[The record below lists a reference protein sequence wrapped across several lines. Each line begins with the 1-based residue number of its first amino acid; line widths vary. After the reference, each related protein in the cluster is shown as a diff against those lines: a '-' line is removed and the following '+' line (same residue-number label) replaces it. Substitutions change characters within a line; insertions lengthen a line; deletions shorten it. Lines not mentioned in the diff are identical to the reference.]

1 MYNTCMITECH
12 GTILRKKTYMGDRKM
27 IKAIMDP
34 ECETIE
40 DWAFAN
46 CSCLKEVYMPVT
58 IQTVSEKAFLNCD
71 VLEQIILYD
80 PADPSLSKVK
90 NAVDPVLLAAT
101 LKCFPHDTGALVPYA
116 KDESVFLQHT
126 DSRLANYL
134 AEDDSFGFVPF
145 LAGGEED
152 YLVDDA
158 ADAFRKKRQFL
169 KTQLIYERILV
180 ETQGH
185 TIMPELK
192 QTCMEWLRSHNPS
205 AAFKFL
211 LTDTLRRNAYLDL
224 YFALELNNDVDIN
237 VLTALSEA
245 QPELKAKIIRKHLET
260 IGNGMNILTGLEI

>member
-1 MYNTCMITECH
+1 
-12 GTILRKKTYMGDRKM
+12 MGDRKLV
-27 IKAIMDP
+27 KAIMDP

-126 DSRLANYL
+126 DSCLAKYL

-169 KTQLIYERILV
+169 KTQLIYERILAEGRGKV
-180 ETQGH
+180 ITQ
-185 TIMPELK
+185 ELK
-192 QTCMEWLRSHNPS
+192 EVCLKWLKEHNPS
-205 AAFKFL
+205 ASFAFL
-211 LTDTLRRNAYLDL
+211 LTETIRKDTYLDL
-224 YFALELNNDVDIN
+224 YFTLELHKDVNID
-237 VLTALSEA
+237 VLTAMA
-245 QPELKAKIIRKHLET
+245 KGQPELKAKLLRKHLEISN
-260 IGNGMNILTGLEI
+260 IGNNVFSGLEI